1 MCKGR
6 GTIYTNLLLIFFYIE
21 KICELLLDTCELF
34 NWSANVERISK
45 KRFVN
50 LEKFFFLFQLLSYY
64 VHVILVD

>member
-21 KICELLLDTCELF
+21 KICKLLLDTCELF